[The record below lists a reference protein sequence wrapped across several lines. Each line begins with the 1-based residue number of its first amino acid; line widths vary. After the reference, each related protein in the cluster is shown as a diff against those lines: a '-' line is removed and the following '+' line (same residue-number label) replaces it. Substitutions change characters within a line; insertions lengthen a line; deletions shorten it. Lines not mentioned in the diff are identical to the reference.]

1 MIRPQKLSFSP
12 QTTTP
17 TMWVIVQFCLI
28 FLIQI
33 LATAIP
39 PVNCDKD
46 FTTTTSHGININT
59 NNSNDKLLHRV
70 ARLTQVDYSLLKDEN
85 NRTSNNNNNPIIA
98 GSGGAI
104 AYPYSAPA
112 GYLASNGLRTLL
124 KPQKFYTKQQRF
136 SSDKKNPNLVSLNL
150 VTEPRKNIC
159 DGHCQCEKQNS
170 FTTVTCDYKKNPKLS
185 STFDKSFKMPE
196 LAKILI
202 VKLGPRTSFR
212 LREGF
217 FHNDTIN
224 RFIIEGN
231 MEEHEK
237 VEIGTDAFRGN
248 NGPFPE
254 IIFSNVFA
262 IIILER
268 AFRQKASESCKLN
281 VTNSNDVL
289 LFENA
294 FENTQIRGSFVGIK
308 DLRISE
314 KAFNSAQAKLHIES
328 SNIDNIYRFDASI
341 REIKFVKCT
350 IGTINP
356 GAFDVNNIH
365 SIIFESCR
373 IDAIKSRAITEKLY
387 SEHVSI
393 TGATIGIIESD
404 AIYGSG
410 IKELK
415 ISNNK
420 IDTIY
425 ENAIY
430 VTSIY
435 VTITDNHIKHLG
447 SKWLH
452 VKDWTRIRV
461 ERNQFGIFGHMLLE
475 KSRNRENCTFGEN
488 SLTSPQDG
496 SLNFTDPHCMVYDIS
511 LNKPCRC
518 DFHWLERLSD
528 HDLKSQVFCTIDDKL
543 GNCFNATMLNFL
555 QYYSEV
561 CDDTKTILDC
571 KNKKNLRK
579 IEGRF
584 FTAEEL
590 AAKNNRLPELII
602 ILACAVAIVI
612 IIFSL
617 IIIMICR
624 CRKRTLKMP
633 RSSSGGTNQ
642 GRSHVHEFSQD
653 DRLIIN
659 QTLQLIQKKYP
670 EIYKKIHEK
679 IQIMFIADLS
689 EAKCVKTTSQ
699 IVNLLNKVQNPGI
712 DFMAMNRVLT
722 EHLQSPLPSAPPAD
736 QTPIYSEPGL
746 TEGDFYAANTF
757 DNMQG
762 NPMMGNS
769 GGGATGPE
777 HIYAEPSCAQQPL
790 LPNEYASP
798 ADGHLESMD
807 VYTEPINERDS
818 NLTTSATTTT
828 SPYAVAQPLNHRP
841 NAMVADSTYQSPYRP
856 YARSTPY
863 SHQQRQLPDVLSQR
877 PSVGPTS
884 PTPSNTSSTSTQSN
898 VRRLAQNLQQNF
910 IPNATPRNMHLV
922 APPQYTAPNI
932 QHKLLSKNPTSSIA
946 AGQQRGED
954 IELDMRGAAALPN
967 DAGSNHSGGSNET
980 VQIDDVIQ
988 YADS

>member
-1 MIRPQKLSFSP
+1 
-12 QTTTP
+12 
-17 TMWVIVQFCLI
+17 
-28 FLIQI
+28 
-33 LATAIP
+33 
-39 PVNCDKD
+39 
-46 FTTTTSHGININT
+46 
-59 NNSNDKLLHRV
+59 
-70 ARLTQVDYSLLKDEN
+70 
-85 NRTSNNNNNPIIA
+85 
-98 GSGGAI
+98 
-104 AYPYSAPA
+104 
-112 GYLASNGLRTLL
+112 
-124 KPQKFYTKQQRF
+124 
-136 SSDKKNPNLVSLNL
+136 
-150 VTEPRKNIC
+150 
-159 DGHCQCEKQNS
+159 
-170 FTTVTCDYKKNPKLS
+170 
-185 STFDKSFKMPE
+185 MPE

-202 VKLGPRTSFR
+202 VKLAPRTDFR
-212 LREGF
+212 LVDGF

-231 MEEHEK
+231 MEEQEK

-254 IIFSNVFA
+254 IVFTNVFA
-262 IIILER
+262 IIIRQR
-268 AFRQKASESCKLN
+268 AFRQKSSESCKVN

-294 FENTQIRGSFVGIK
+294 FEHTQIRGTFVGIK
-308 DLRISE
+308 DFRISE
-314 KAFNSAQAKLHIES
+314 KAFNTAHARLHIES
-328 SNIDNIYRFDASI
+328 SNIDNIYRIDASI

-356 GAFDVNNIH
+356 GAFDVNNINA
-365 SIIFESCR
+365 IIFESCR
-373 IDAIKSRAITEKLY
+373 IDAIKSRAITEKLL
-387 SEHVSI
+387 SDNVSI

-430 VTSIY
+430 VTSIN

-452 VKDWTRIRV
+452 VKDWTRIKV

-475 KSRNRENCTFGEN
+475 KSRSSEKCTFGEN
-488 SLTSPQDG
+488 SLTDPRDG
-496 SLNFTDPHCMVYDIS
+496 SLNFTNPHCTVYDIS

-518 DFHWLERLSD
+518 DSQWLERLSD
-528 HDLKSQVFCTIDDKL
+528 HDLRSQVFCTIDEKL
-543 GNCFNATMLNFL
+543 GNCFNTSMLNFL
-555 QYYSEV
+555 QYYSDV
-561 CDDTKTILDC
+561 CDETKTILDC
-571 KNKKNLRK
+571 KNNKHLRK
-579 IEGRF
+579 VEGRF
-584 FTAEEL
+584 FTPEEL
-590 AAKNNRLPELII
+590 AAKRKQLPEVII
-602 ILACAVAIVI
+602 ILVSGVAILMLI
-612 IIFSL
+612 LAL

-624 CRKRTLKMP
+624 CRRRSLKMS
-633 RSSSGGTNQ
+633 RAGSGGEASQ

-653 DRLIIN
+653 DRIVIN

-679 IQIMFIADLS
+679 IQIMYIGNLS

-699 IVNLLNKVQNPGI
+699 IVNLLNKVQNPGS
-712 DFMAMNRVLT
+712 DFMALNRVLT

-762 NPMMGNS
+762 NPMMGGNT
-769 GGGATGPE
+769 GGVGAGPE

-818 NLTTSATTTT
+818 NLTT
-828 SPYAVAQPLNHRP
+828 PYAVTQPLNRP
-841 NAMVADSTYQSPYRP
+841 MAGGAASTYQSPYRP
-856 YARSTPY
+856 YATPMRTQY
-863 SHQQRQLPDVLSQR
+863 SHQHRQLPDVLSQHNTQQR
-877 PSVGPTS
+877 TTGPTS
-884 PTPSNTSSTSTQSN
+884 PTPSSSSSGTLSN
-898 VRRLAQNLQQNF
+898 VRRMAQNLQDNGNF
-910 IPNATPRNMHLV
+910 NPIAKPRNKHLV
-922 APPQYTAPNI
+922 APPQYTAPDI
-932 QHKLLSKNPTSSIA
+932 RHKQLLKNPSIA
-946 AGQQRGED
+946 IAAAVGQRSDD
-954 IELDMRGAAALPN
+954 IELDMRGATALPSN
-967 DAGSNHSGGSNET
+967 DSGSNHSGGSNET

>member
-12 QTTTP
+12 QTKTT
-17 TMWVIVQFCLI
+17 TMWVIVQFCLL
-28 FLIQI
+28 F
-33 LATAIP
+33 LATTIP
-39 PVNCDKD
+39 PAYCDKD
-46 FTTTTSHGININT
+46 FTTTTTTPSHGIN
-59 NNSNDKLLHRV
+59 NNNISNNDKLLHRV
-70 ARLTQVDYSLLKDEN
+70 ARLTKVDYSLLKDET
-85 NRTSNNNNNPIIA
+85 NRTNSNNPIIA
-98 GSGGAI
+98 GSGGAAAAI
-104 AYPYSAPA
+104 AYPYSAPPG

-170 FTTVTCDYKKNPKLS
+170 FTTVTCDFKKNPKLS
-185 STFDKSFKMPE
+185 STFDKTFKMPE
-196 LAKILI
+196 LAKILV
-202 VKLGPRTSFR
+202 VKLGPRTQFN

-224 RFIIEGN
+224 RFIVEGN
-231 MEEHEK
+231 MEEPEK

-254 IIFSNVFA
+254 IVFSNVFT
-262 IIILER
+262 IVILQR

-281 VTNSNDVL
+281 VTNSNNVL

-294 FENTQIRGSFVGIK
+294 FENTQIRGTFVGIK
-308 DLRISE
+308 DLRIAE
-314 KAFNSAQAKLHIES
+314 KAFSSAQAKLHIES
-328 SNIDNIYRFDASI
+328 SHIDNLYRFDASI
-341 REIKFVKCT
+341 REIKFVKCS

-356 GAFDVNNIH
+356 GAFDVNQIN

-373 IDAIKSRAITEKLY
+373 IDAIKSRAITEKLL

-393 TGATIGIIESD
+393 TGATIGIIERD

-420 IDTIY
+420 IDYIY

-447 SKWLH
+447 SNWLH
-452 VKDWTRIRV
+452 VKDWTRIKV
-461 ERNQFGIFGHMLLE
+461 ERNQFGIFGHIQLE
-475 KSRNRENCTFGEN
+475 KSRSSEKCTFGEN

-496 SLNFTDPHCMVYDIS
+496 SLNFTNPHCNVYDIS

-528 HDLKSQVFCTIDDKL
+528 HDLKSQVFCTIDEKL

-561 CDDTKTILDC
+561 CDDSKTILDC

-590 AAKNNRLPELII
+590 AAKNNRLPELI
-602 ILACAVAIVI
+602 AIVVSATVI
-612 IIFSL
+612 SIVIFTA

-624 CRKRTLKMP
+624 CRRRSLKMS
-633 RSSSGGTNQ
+633 RGGGGAGGDANQ
-642 GRSHVHEFSQD
+642 GRSHVHEFSSD
-653 DRLIIN
+653 DRLTI
-659 QTLQLIQKKYP
+659 QQSLQLIQKKYP

-679 IQIMFIADLS
+679 IQIMFVADLS
-689 EAKCVKTTSQ
+689 ETKCVKTTSQ
-699 IVNLLNKVQNPGI
+699 IVNLLNKVQNPGT
-712 DFMAMNRVLT
+712 DFMALNRVLT

-757 DNMQG
+757 DNLQG
-762 NPMMGNS
+762 NPMMGS
-769 GGGATGPE
+769 AAGATGPE
-777 HIYAEPSCAQQPL
+777 HIYAEPSCVQQPL

-807 VYTEPINERDS
+807 VYTEPVNERDS
-818 NLTTSATTTT
+818 NPTTA
-828 SPYAVAQPLNHRP
+828 YAVTQPLNRP
-841 NAMVADSTYQSPYRP
+841 MAGVGSYQSPYRL
-856 YARSTPY
+856 YATPMRSTQY
-863 SHQQRQLPDVLSQR
+863 SHQQRQLPDVLSQHNTQQR
-877 PSVGPTS
+877 TTAGPISS
-884 PTPSNTSSTSTQSN
+884 PTPSSSSSTANLSN
-898 VRRLAQNLQQNF
+898 VQRIVQNLQDKNNF
-910 IPNATPRNMHLV
+910 NPIAKPRNMHFV
-922 APPQYTAPNI
+922 APPQYTAPSTGI
-932 QHKLLSKNPTSSIA
+932 PVATAALSQRPA
-946 AGQQRGED
+946 ASED
-954 IELDMRGAAALPN
+954 IELDLRGATALPN
-967 DAGSNHSGGSNET
+967 DSGSNHSGGSNET
-980 VQIDDVIQ
+980 VQIDDVIL